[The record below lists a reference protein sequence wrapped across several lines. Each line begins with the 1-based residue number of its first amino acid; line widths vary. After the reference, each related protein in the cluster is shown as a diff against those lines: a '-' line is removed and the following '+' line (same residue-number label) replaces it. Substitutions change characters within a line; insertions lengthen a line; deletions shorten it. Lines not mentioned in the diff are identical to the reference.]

1 MCLKLKKVGC
11 HCKYCFLENT
21 RIPQFTVFT
30 FWHVDF
36 SKIACC
42 MVVLIAQA
50 KWLRSWY
57 FSALHNCSILLC
69 RCPLTCV
76 IRQRIITFS
85 SSLIQHFS
93 GNCRLRK
100 SILFSTASGST
111 ELMKAVNK
119 LTSLF
124 LREVITVCT
133 TFLFITCIRK
143 RNYLTIRF
151 IHLMK
156 HPRLGS
162 RAE

>member
-1 MCLKLKKVGC
+1 
-11 HCKYCFLENT
+11 
-21 RIPQFTVFT
+21 
-30 FWHVDF
+30 
-36 SKIACC
+36 

-50 KWLRSWY
+50 KWLWSWY
-57 FSALHNCSILLC
+57 FPALHNCSLLLC
-69 RCPLTCV
+69 LCPLTCVIAV

-85 SSLIQHFS
+85 SIKFGASSLIQHFS

-111 ELMKAVNK
+111 GLMKAVKK

-124 LREVITVCT
+124 LREVVTVCR

-143 RNYLTIRF
+143 RNDLTIRF
-151 IHLMK
+151 VHLMK
-156 HPRLGS
+156 HPRLGG